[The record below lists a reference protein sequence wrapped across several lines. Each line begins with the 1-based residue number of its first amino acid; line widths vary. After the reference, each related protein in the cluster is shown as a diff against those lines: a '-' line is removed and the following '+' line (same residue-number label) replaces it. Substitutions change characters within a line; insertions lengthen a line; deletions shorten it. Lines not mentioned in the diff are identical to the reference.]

1 MISSKLVVTLLT
13 AISGY
18 TGYAIPGDLPHIET
32 MPHTVLEQRVCGRP
46 CQVYGFTF
54 PDGEIVIDEALA
66 VGTDPVATSILV
78 HELTHFLQMKSIAHL
93 RQVTAGSGTIG
104 NAKPLRS
111 RRDGCAIRP
120 STSMSS
126 LWRWHASDWPGC
138 TPCAWITP
146 VLHRNNLGP
155 KDEAARADCPSKA
168 ETRSLE

>member
-93 RQVTAGSGTIG
+93 RQVTCRIWNDREREAFEVQTRW
-104 NAKPLRS
+104 LR
-111 RRDGCAIRP
+111 D
-120 STSMSS
+120 TSVNVHVFSVEMAR
-126 LWRWHASDWPGC
+126 LNLNGMHAMCMDHSNIAPQQSWTKG
-138 TPCAWITP
+138 
-146 VLHRNNLGP
+146 
-155 KDEAARADCPSKA
+155 
-168 ETRSLE
+168 

>member
-1 MISSKLVVTLLT
+1 MTMISSKLVVTLLT

-93 RQVTAGSGTIG
+93 RQVTCRIWNDREREAFEVQTRWLRDTSVNVHVFSVEMARLRLAGMHPMCMDHSGVAPQQSWTKG
-104 NAKPLRS
+104 
-111 RRDGCAIRP
+111 
-120 STSMSS
+120 
-126 LWRWHASDWPGC
+126 
-138 TPCAWITP
+138 
-146 VLHRNNLGP
+146 
-155 KDEAARADCPSKA
+155 
-168 ETRSLE
+168 

>member
-93 RQVTAGSGTIG
+93 RQVTCRIWNDREREAFEVQTRWLRDTSVNVHVFSVEMARLNLAGKHPMCTDHSGVALQQSWTKG
-104 NAKPLRS
+104 
-111 RRDGCAIRP
+111 
-120 STSMSS
+120 
-126 LWRWHASDWPGC
+126 
-138 TPCAWITP
+138 
-146 VLHRNNLGP
+146 
-155 KDEAARADCPSKA
+155 
-168 ETRSLE
+168 